1 MKMYKIAI
9 TTGDIKGIGAEITKK
24 ALDFLCLDKKDVLII
39 GQKIDDKYDTVEL
52 DDSNNGDFCYRS
64 LEIAA
69 NLAKEGKIGAIVTA
83 PVSKFALLEA
93 GHNFSGQTEV
103 LQKLFNKKAEML
115 FIAGDFRVML
125 LTRHLPL
132 RDVEINP
139 QMMKDK
145 ILRLNKFLIDYCK
158 IKTPKIALCALNPHA
173 GENGMLGREEI
184 EIMLPTVYELKN
196 EGIDIA
202 EPKSADAL
210 FASVGKKYLN
220 GEKQHYDA
228 IVACYH
234 DQGLCPV
241 KALAFD
247 KTVNT
252 SIGLDVIRTSPSCG
266 TAYDIAGKGIADAT
280 SMIEAIKL
288 AFSLTKLN

>member
-1 MKMYKIAI
+1 MKMHKIAI

-24 ALDFLCLDKKDVLII
+24 ALDFLLLDKNEVLIV
-39 GQKIDDKYDTVEL
+39 GQKIDDRYDTIEL
-52 DDSNNGDFCYRS
+52 DSSSNGEFCYRS

-93 GHNFSGQTEV
+93 GYNFSGQTEV
-103 LQKLFNKKAEML
+103 LQKLFNKKAEMV
-115 FIAGDFRVML
+115 FIANDFRVML
-125 LTRHLPL
+125 LTRHLAL
-132 RDVEINP
+132 KDVKINP

-280 SMIEAIKL
+280 SMIKAIKL
-288 AFSLTKLN
+288 ACSLTKLN

>member
-1 MKMYKIAI
+1 
-9 TTGDIKGIGAEITKK
+9 
-24 ALDFLCLDKKDVLII
+24 
-39 GQKIDDKYDTVEL
+39 
-52 DDSNNGDFCYRS
+52 
-64 LEIAA
+64 
-69 NLAKEGKIGAIVTA
+69 
-83 PVSKFALLEA
+83 
-93 GHNFSGQTEV
+93 
-103 LQKLFNKKAEML
+103 
-115 FIAGDFRVML
+115 
-125 LTRHLPL
+125 
-132 RDVEINP
+132 
-139 QMMKDK
+139 
-145 ILRLNKFLIDYCK
+145 
-158 IKTPKIALCALNPHA
+158 
-173 GENGMLGREEI
+173 MLGREEI

-266 TAYDIAGKGIADAT
+266 TAYDIAGKGIAGAT
-280 SMIEAIKL
+280 SMIKAIKL
-288 AFSLTKLN
+288 ACSLTKLN

>member
-1 MKMYKIAI
+1 MYKIAI

-24 ALDFLCLDKKDVLII
+24 ALDFLRLDKKDVLII

-52 DDSNNGDFCYRS
+52 DDSNNGEFCYRS
-64 LEIAA
+64 LEVAV
-69 NLAKEGKIGAIVTA
+69 NFAKEGKIGSIVTA

-93 GHNFSGQTEV
+93 GYNYSGQTEI
-103 LQKLFNKKAEML
+103 LQELFNKKAEML
-115 FIAGDFRVML
+115 FIADDFRVML
-125 LTRHLPL
+125 LTRHLAL
-132 RDVEINP
+132 RDVKIDAKAME
-139 QMMKDK
+139 DK

-158 IKTPKIALCALNPHA
+158 IKNPKIALCALNPHA
-173 GENGMLGREEI
+173 GENGMLGDEEI
-184 EIMLPTVYELKN
+184 KVMLPTVCKLQGA
-196 EGIDIA
+196 GIDIT

-220 GEKQHYDA
+220 GEKLHYDA

-234 DQGLCPV
+234 DQGLCSV

-266 TAYDIAGKGIADAT
+266 TAYDIAGKGIANPS
-280 SMIEAIKL
+280 SMVEAIKL
-288 AFSLTKLN
+288 AYKLNKTL